1 MTKGTIRLRALAYA
15 RPSDTHLN
23 MINPFQT
30 RFAAIFWN
38 EVLLNSKR
46 VAPYIVAALSA
57 GNALLW
63 WGWGPATGRN
73 MATNSDAFIAGVLPF
88 FCFLFQPLLAM
99 IIMADPT
106 VRDFRA
112 EINPLIFSKPVSR
125 AEYLLGKF
133 FGNFFTLSCCQF
145 MFSATLFVLQW
156 VPKHGMVVQEAKFL
170 AYPKHFVAY
179 VVISYLPLAAFY
191 FTVGTLTRNVKIV
204 YGLGLAIYPL
214 FISYALVF
222 LKRLPWR
229 WGALLDPLLI
239 NWGNRNE
246 IHATSAEVFN
256 QLVIVYDSIFIANRI
271 GMILLTAICL
281 TILYLL
287 FTTAERSEKAAKFT
301 FISLSS
307 AAEGVYYQ
315 DSSPDQFDPAVMRS
329 VPPASAGG
337 LKRALSPELS
347 LDPSAYADGT
357 DLISREVPALPEV
370 ARLNEGIR
378 ANVNKLVAAIAIEF
392 RLLRAERS
400 LVVVAPL
407 AIFLCLLEVAFY
419 NIHADVSLSAA
430 YASNTATSLL
440 IFLIGMAVF
449 YTGEAMHRDREI
461 RIEPFL
467 WTTPVSNSVL
477 ILSKFLSTLL
487 LLWAL
492 IVSVGVAAVAIQIIR
507 HHTPIDLVAYGKI
520 YGLILLPSA
529 FILTA
534 ISVLG
539 NVVLRNKY
547 AFYVVS
553 IGTAAALFYLYSS
566 GHNHWLYNPV
576 LYRLWTYADLA
587 AGTRMIL
594 LYRLCWLAFAVTCL
608 ALAHLF
614 FERRSRRK
622 ANLPLP
628 FALR

>member
-1 MTKGTIRLRALAYA
+1 
-15 RPSDTHLN
+15 
-23 MINPFQT
+23 
-30 RFAAIFWN
+30 
-38 EVLLNSKR
+38 
-46 VAPYIVAALSA
+46 
-57 GNALLW
+57 
-63 WGWGPATGRN
+63 
-73 MATNSDAFIAGVLPF
+73 
-88 FCFLFQPLLAM
+88 
-99 IIMADPT
+99 
-106 VRDFRA
+106 
-112 EINPLIFSKPVSR
+112 
-125 AEYLLGKF
+125 
-133 FGNFFTLSCCQF
+133 
-145 MFSATLFVLQW
+145 
-156 VPKHGMVVQEAKFL
+156 
-170 AYPKHFVAY
+170 
-179 VVISYLPLAAFY
+179 
-191 FTVGTLTRNVKIV
+191 
-204 YGLGLAIYPL
+204 
-214 FISYALVF
+214 
-222 LKRLPWR
+222 
-229 WGALLDPLLI
+229 
-239 NWGNRNE
+239 
-246 IHATSAEVFN
+246 
-256 QLVIVYDSIFIANRI
+256 
-271 GMILLTAICL
+271 
-281 TILYLL
+281 
-287 FTTAERSEKAAKFT
+287 
-301 FISLSS
+301 
-307 AAEGVYYQ
+307 
-315 DSSPDQFDPAVMRS
+315 
-329 VPPASAGG
+329 
-337 LKRALSPELS
+337 LSPELS
-347 LDPSAYADGT
+347 LDPSGYADGT
-357 DLISREVPALPEV
+357 YLISREVPALPEV

-507 HHTPIDLVAYGKI
+507 HHTPIDLAAYGKI

-534 ISVLG
+534 ISILG

-553 IGTAAALFYLYSS
+553 IGTAAALFNLYSS

-576 LYRLWTYADLA
+576 LYRLWNYADLA

-594 LYRLCWLAFAVTCL
+594 LYWLCWLAFAVTCL

>member
-1 MTKGTIRLRALAYA
+1 MMGTTNSIRTFIVIA
-15 RPSDTHLN
+15 N
-23 MINPFQT
+23 
-30 RFAAIFWN
+30 N

-46 VAPYIVAALSA
+46 VAPYIVAALCA
-57 GNALLW
+57 GNAVLW

-88 FCFLFQPLLAM
+88 YCFLFQPLLAM

-106 VRDFRA
+106 IRDFRVD
-112 EINPLIFSKPVSR
+112 INPLIFSKPVSR

-133 FGNFFTLSCCQF
+133 FGNFFTLSCCQA
-145 MFSATLFVLQW
+145 MFVATLFVLQW

-170 AYPKHFVAY
+170 AYPKHFLAY

-191 FTVGTLTRNVKIV
+191 FTVGTLTRNIKIV
-204 YGLGLAIYPL
+204 YGLGIAIYPL

-239 NWGNRNE
+239 NWGNKHE
-246 IHATSAEVFN
+246 IHATSAELFN

-307 AAEGVYYQ
+307 AAEGVYYPEPLTTLIAEIGR
-315 DSSPDQFDPAVMRS
+315 PDYITRTS
-329 VPPASAGG
+329 VP
-337 LKRALSPELS
+337 
-347 LDPSAYADGT
+347 
-357 DLISREVPALPEV
+357 EVTSV
-370 ARLNEGIR
+370 NEGIR
-378 ANVNKLVAAIAIEF
+378 ATVNKLIAAIGVEF

-400 LVVVAPL
+400 LVVVGPL

-419 NIHADVSLSAA
+419 PIHPDVSLSAA

-449 YTGEAMHRDREI
+449 YTGEAMHRDREV
-461 RIEPFL
+461 RIESFL
-467 WTTPVSNSVL
+467 WTTPVPNSVL

-487 LLWAL
+487 LLFGL
-492 IVSVGVAAVAIQIIR
+492 ITSVGIAAIAIQVVR
-507 HHTPIDLVAYGKI
+507 QHTPIDLVAYFKV
-520 YGLILLPSA
+520 YGLILFPSA

-534 ISVLG
+534 ISVAG

-553 IGTAAALFYLYSS
+553 IGTAAGLFYLYSN

-587 AGTRMIL
+587 TNMTPIAR
-594 LYRLCWLAFAVTCL
+594 YRLYWLAIAGVCL
-608 ALAHLF
+608 VLAHLF

-622 ANLPLP
+622 VNLPLP